1 MMQPEDLDFSNLT
14 KEQLK
19 IYKIAFSSYNQ
30 GTIDT
35 GTIIMESFKAVIEKS
50 IEMYDKKIKEIDE
63 ILGKDN

>member
-1 MMQPEDLDFSNLT
+1 MKLEDLDFHTLT

-30 GTIDT
+30 GTIDA
-35 GTIIMESFKAVIEKS
+35 GNIIMESFKSIMEKS
-50 IEMYDKKIKEIDE
+50 VEMYDKKIKEIDE